1 MFATTDILN
10 KAEKYY
16 MYSDLTINTKK
27 KQRLV
32 IVHSDNLFFFSI
44 FPIKI
49 CKLCYFYR
57 YLSCNCKPLDANEVL
72 LDIQVDCKL
81 FSLLTYYT
89 RGQWTLVN
97 GVLILFKC
105 QNGKVI

>member
-16 MYSDLTINTKK
+16 MYSDLTINTEK

-49 CKLCYFYR
+49 L
-57 YLSCNCKPLDANEVL
+57 
-72 LDIQVDCKL
+72 
-81 FSLLTYYT
+81 
-89 RGQWTLVN
+89 
-97 GVLILFKC
+97 
-105 QNGKVI
+105 